1 MGSDKK
7 KQRREENKALNGFYV
22 QTQTG
27 KLNLKDMD
35 DIKDILNALGEPY
48 REVLPDLEL
57 FYFFVIFSWNLSF
70 APENIFDEELNNFMS
85 PYENQS
91 SEFQRA
97 ARALIIDLVERKKAQ
112 YPNDRYTFGS
122 YVENQG

>member
-7 KQRREENKALNGFYV
+7 KQRREENRALSGFYV

-27 KLNLKDMD
+27 MLNLKDMD
-35 DIKDILNALGEPY
+35 DIKGILNTLGEPY

-70 APENIFDEELNNFMS
+70 APEKVFEEELNNFMT
-85 PYENQS
+85 PYKQYS
-91 SEFQRA
+91 AEFQRA
-97 ARALIIDLVERKKAQ
+97 ARALILDLIERKKAL

-122 YVENQG
+122 YMENQG